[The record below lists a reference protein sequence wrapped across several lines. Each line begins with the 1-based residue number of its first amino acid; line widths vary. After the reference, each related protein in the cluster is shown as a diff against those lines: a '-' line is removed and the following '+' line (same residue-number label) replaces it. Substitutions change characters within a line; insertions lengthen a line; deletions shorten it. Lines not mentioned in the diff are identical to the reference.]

1 MAKSLNDMNFLDP
14 KVMSDPFEFYRL
26 ARASSPVVKVERG
39 NGLADIYLITTRAL
53 IQEVTQNPE
62 LFSSEI
68 SHLLFEGVGHNPEA
82 DRLLEN
88 SWNKPALL
96 LTSADPLHKRYRGL
110 VNGVFTSV
118 RVNKWS
124 PAMQRIVD
132 ELIDAFI
139 ERGECDFVR
148 EFAIHLPTY
157 VISDIFGF
165 ERRDFDRVTTWS
177 DAIIRRVSR
186 IGTKQ
191 QEVEATRMM
200 LEMERFID
208 AEIQRRRDN
217 PGDDLISALIQVR
230 VEGEAPLTDGEI
242 GPLVREMTVAGNE
255 TTRNTLMS
263 GIVRL
268 LKNPIQLQALMQ
280 DETLIGN
287 AVEELLRYETPAS
300 SLWRVTTA
308 ETELAGVR
316 IPRSAAINLRF
327 DSANRDEKTFED
339 PETFDITRKNAREHI
354 AFGAPGIHRCLGQM
368 LARKELSIAIPALL
382 RRLKN
387 LRLVPEKS
395 DTAYWPGILHRGI
408 GKVWLAFDPGP
419 KIASSTAG
427 DERVKVTAP
436 SAARAQP

>member
-1 MAKSLNDMNFLDP
+1 MAKSIHDMNFLDP
-14 KVMSDPFEFYRL
+14 QTMADPFEFYRL
-26 ARASSPVVKVERG
+26 ARTTSPVVRVVRG
-39 NGLADIYLITTRAL
+39 SGLEDIYLVTTRAL
-53 IQEVTQNPE
+53 IQEVTQNPQV
-62 LFSSEI
+62 FSSEI

-82 DRLLEN
+82 DRLLVN

-96 LTSADPLHKRYRGL
+96 LTSNDPLHKRYRSL

-132 ELIDAFI
+132 ELIDDFI
-139 ERGECDFVR
+139 EKGECDFVR

-165 ERRDFDRVTTWS
+165 ERRNFDRVTAWS

-186 IGTKQ
+186 MGTKE

-200 LEMERFID
+200 LEMEQFID
-208 AEIQRRRDN
+208 AEIYKRRMH

-230 VEGEAPLTDGEI
+230 VQGEAPLTDGEI

-268 LKNPIQLQALMQ
+268 LKNPAQLRALID
-280 DETLIGN
+280 DESLIGN

-300 SLWRVTTA
+300 SLWRVTTQ
-308 ETELAGVR
+308 ETVLAGVQ
-316 IPRSAAINLRF
+316 IPKRAAVNLRF
-327 DSANRDEKTFED
+327 DSANRDEDTFED
-339 PETFDITRKNAREHI
+339 PERFDILRKNAREHI

-368 LARKELSIAIPALL
+368 LARKELCIAIPTLL
-382 RRLKN
+382 RRLRN
-387 LRLVPEKS
+387 LRVVPEKS

-419 KIASSTAG
+419 KIARSIAG
-427 DERVKVTAP
+427 DDRVRIAAP
-436 SAARAQP
+436 SG